1 MAEAMAMEGF
11 DGGIGECLYLSS
23 FGAAAGVFVPPIFA
37 RRLGK
42 QREAPVHDRQPGE
55 AGLTGFDT
63 YYVDEFIFV
72 SPWCKILR
80 ETEGTERRDSNHRF
94 RTKRAIY
101 DLGDAGVDG

>member
-42 QREAPVHDRQPGE
+42 QREAPVHDR
-55 AGLTGFDT
+55 
-63 YYVDEFIFV
+63 
-72 SPWCKILR
+72 
-80 ETEGTERRDSNHRF
+80 
-94 RTKRAIY
+94 
-101 DLGDAGVDG
+101 